1 MPLSMVHTLERMEG
15 KKHCRHCKVRLPKR
29 KVEIFLRKAKKET
42 NPPSSTVPGPQ
53 RPADGTSALM
63 PDIKITVAIP
73 TLPLMNMINDRFNV
87 S

>member
-1 MPLSMVHTLERMEG
+1 M
-15 KKHCRHCKVRLPKR
+15 KKR
-29 KVEIFLRKAKKET
+29 KAKAKKET

-63 PDIKITVAIP
+63 PDIKITVAIA

-87 S
+87 KLIFSLSKVRK

>member
-1 MPLSMVHTLERMEG
+1 MKKNFAQGKERF
-15 KKHCRHCKVRLPKR
+15 
-29 KVEIFLRKAKKET
+29 FLRKAKKET